1 MRRRD
6 FHHANRQRGVAIRW
20 TSSPLRP
27 GLGFRHTSVEQTVAC
42 WQRLGERTVSRTPP
56 LRRTD
61 IVQVQGRS
69 NESEMRKRL
78 RKVTDLPLRLRIVFF
93 RKQADIVANR

>member
-1 MRRRD
+1 MRPSPASGNETARV
-6 FHHANRQRGVAIRW
+6 HHISDGCGG
-20 TSSPLRP
+20 LP
-27 GLGFRHTSVEQTVAC
+27 GLCPFSEQRFNEVD
-42 WQRLGERTVSRTPP
+42 ERTTSRTPP

-78 RKVTDLPLRLRIVFF
+78 RKITDLPLRLRVVFF